1 MFLNME
7 YCRKSPSEALLLAS
21 KSAEIQIKSYIA
33 LFPRPESGADFAP
46 YTGTA
51 DVCTTDD
58 FIIVDI

>member
-1 MFLNME
+1 ME
-7 YCRKSPSEALLLAS
+7 YCRKSPSKALFLPGKA
-21 KSAEIQIKSYIA
+21 AEIQIKGYIT